1 MTQPRPLHRTLLGAV
16 ALLACTM
23 LFGGCVGQGEY
34 DRLYETNRSLTNRNA
49 ELQRERDEA
58 RAQADLMRGNIG
70 SSAGTL
76 ADLQAQNAALKA
88 QLDKALADFSELQNR
103 IAGLKFGP
111 LDSDTDQALAA
122 LAAQYPDLIKYD
134 SSRGMLRF
142 ASDLTFDSGSDVV
155 KEDAKRALAA
165 LGQILNN
172 SAASGYDVYVEG
184 HTDSQRISSNTAK
197 RFPTNR
203 YLSAARSISVINELA
218 KLGVKPGR
226 MLAAGWGEWRPAVPN
241 TSSGNTPANRRV
253 EIFLV
258 KASAGTMM
266 LDESQVP
273 AERSSG
279 SAKPKSEKPPARPV
293 DMSK

>member
-1 MTQPRPLHRTLLGAV
+1 MIQSRTLRSRVLAGIS
-16 ALLACTM
+16 LLFCATF
-23 LFGGCVGQGEY
+23 FGGCVGQGEY
-34 DRLYETNRSLTNRNA
+34 DRLFETNRSLTSRNA

-58 RAQADLMRGNIG
+58 RAQVDLMRGNIG

-76 ADLQAQNAALKA
+76 SDLQTQNAALKA
-88 QLDKALADFSELQNR
+88 QLDKALADFSDLQGR
-103 IAGLKFGP
+103 IAGMKFGP

-142 ASDLTFDSGSDVV
+142 ASDLTFDSGSDMV

-172 SAASGYDVYVEG
+172 SATAGYDVYIEG
-184 HTDSQRISSNTAK
+184 HTDSQRISANTAK

-203 YLSAARSISVINELA
+203 YLSAARSISVINELM
-218 KLGVKPGR
+218 KMGVKPGR

-241 TSSGNTPANRRV
+241 SASGNTPANRRV

-266 LDESQVP
+266 LDESQLP
-273 AERSSG
+273 TERSG
-279 SAKPKSEKPPARPV
+279 SAKPSREKPPAKPI

>member
-1 MTQPRPLHRTLLGAV
+1 MIHARTLRSRILTGLG
-16 ALLACTM
+16 LLFCAT
-23 LFGGCVGQGEY
+23 LFTGCVGQGEY
-34 DRLYETNRSLTNRNA
+34 DRLYETNRSLTNANA

-76 ADLQAQNAALKA
+76 ADLQSQNASLRA
-88 QLDKALADFSELQNR
+88 QLDKALADFRSLNGQ
-103 IAGLKFGP
+103 IAGMKFGP
-111 LDSDTDQALAA
+111 LDADTDQALTA
-122 LAAQYPDLIKYD
+122 LAAQFPDLIKYD

-142 ASDLTFDSGSDVV
+142 AADLTFDSGSDVV
-155 KEDAKRALAA
+155 KEDAKRAIAA

-172 SAASGYDVYVEG
+172 SSAAGYDVYIEG
-184 HTDSQRISSNTAK
+184 HTDSQRISANTAK
-197 RFPTNR
+197 RHPTNR
-203 YLSAARSISVINELA
+203 HLSAHRAISVIDDLA
-218 KLGVKPGR
+218 KIGVKPGR

-241 TSSGNTPANRRV
+241 SASGNTPANRRV

-258 KASAGTMM
+258 KASSGTMT
-266 LDESQVP
+266 LDENQLP

-279 SAKPKSEKPPARPV
+279 SAKPKSEKPPAKPV